1 MRRLVVI
8 ALVLVTMLCM
18 GTTIVCGAQDVQLK
32 DYNTVP
38 TLTQGQSYS
47 IHGFIRSKK
56 KMSRVE
62 IGVVNAK
69 TNKWTIRYDKKI
81 SAKTFNISKAD
92 QYIKFGT
99 LKSGTYKYRIYA
111 HVGKKVYTLLNQ
123 QFVVKAKPKTKADK
137 IASKAKECA
146 YPYGTSKKTYS
157 YPNGKPK
164 PEYKRALDQAYPDRS
179 KWGKQTRAGAS
190 CDVFVGTVIRAS
202 GVDSKFPRGLDG
214 VIKHCKDN
222 SKWTLTK
229 VKSIDKMKAGDI
241 VYQEYK
247 GGGGHISVYL
257 GNNKIANAHYNG
269 KTYGIIEKAS
279 DYIKS
284 SSKYKVFNVYRAK

>member
-1 MRRLVVI
+1 M
-8 ALVLVTMLCM
+8 
-18 GTTIVCGAQDVQLK
+18 
-32 DYNTVP
+32 N
-38 TLTQGQSYS
+38 
-47 IHGFIRSKK
+47 
-56 KMSRVE
+56 RVE

-81 SAKTFNISKAD
+81 SAKTFSISKAD
-92 QYIKFGT
+92 KYIKFGT
-99 LKSGTYKYRIYA
+99 LKTGTYKYRIYA

-137 IASKAKECA
+137 IVSKAKECA

-164 PEYKRALDQAYPDRS
+164 PEYKKALNQAYPDRS

-190 CDVFVGTVIRAS
+190 CDVFVGTVIRTS

-214 VIKHCKDN
+214 VVKHCKNN
-222 SKWTLTK
+222 SKWTLTE

-247 GGGGHISVYL
+247 SGGGHISVYL
-257 GNNKIANAHYNG
+257 GNNKIANAHYKG
-269 KTYGIIEKAS
+269 KTYGIIQKAS
-279 DYIKS
+279 DYINS